1 MSRSEWRKGDNIE
14 EEQKGAEGEMS
25 DKEQR
30 KGVGRRGAER
40 KGE

>member
-1 MSRSEWRKGDNIE
+1 ME

-30 KGVGRRGAER
+30 KGGERRGAER